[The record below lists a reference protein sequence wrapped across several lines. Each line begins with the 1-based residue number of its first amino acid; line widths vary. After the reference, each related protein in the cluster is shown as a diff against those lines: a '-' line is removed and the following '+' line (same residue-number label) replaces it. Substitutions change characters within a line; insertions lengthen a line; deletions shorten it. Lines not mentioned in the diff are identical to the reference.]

1 MYNLLTD
8 EQSQNLYKELNVER
22 TANPDINSLRDV
34 HSVVALGH
42 GLYVE
47 FERENSVL
55 AVTFQLMDNNGD
67 NVNEFTEL
75 SDECEMA
82 VDDVF
87 SFLETILKDEIIN
100 GPYGAEERM
109 MQFVDEPPYRATI
122 TIPFDSDAVDI
133 ETVEY
138 EITIMEG
145 TSTVDVPKR
154 RVENDEVDEYLE
166 NIWWR
171 GIRHRDKIEKMGGD
185 SWNLTDKEYQQSEN

>member
-8 EQSQNLYKELNVER
+8 EQAQNLYKELNVER
-22 TANPDINSLRDV
+22 TANSDVNGLRDV

-42 GLYVE
+42 SLYVE

-55 AVTFQLMDNNGD
+55 AVTFQSMENNGG
-67 NVNEFTEL
+67 NVDKFTNL

-122 TIPFDSDAVDI
+122 TTPFDSDAVDI

-145 TSTVDVPKR
+145 TSKVDVPKS

-166 NIWWR
+166 KIWWR
-171 GIRHRDKIEKMGGD
+171 GIRHRDKIEKMGAD
-185 SWNLTDKEYQQSEN
+185 SWNLTGAEYHQSKD